1 MKRLLFAAALAL
13 APAGAAWADHN
24 HGHGQ
29 QDHGGH
35 GDHAAQDGMLAASTP
50 ADGAIVA
57 TAPRALALTFA
68 HPVVLQTVAVTG
80 PNGPVQASFRRPNAA
95 TLSYSIALPALAAG
109 VYEARWTAS
118 GQGHAMS
125 GVVRFTVQ

>member
-1 MKRLLFAAALAL
+1 MRRLLFAAALAL

-29 QDHGGH
+29 DHGGH
-35 GDHAAQDGMLAASTP
+35 DAAQDGMLAASTP

-95 TLSYSIALPALAAG
+95 TLSYSIALPALGAG